1 MELFPVIDIP
11 EELWLNVNYFNF
23 DSLTY
28 EDLRDIYNSPSHLIE
43 DFQKIPDFNIR
54 VEYLNKTK
62 ESRKIEIDKM
72 KYEEELK
79 QKELRE
85 LQSHRVAQKIRNSS
99 RQPRPNTPRFNKSS
113 NINFT
118 EIINKLPP
126 IKISEDKPPINK
138 KNKKSLC
145 NIFMRT

>member
-28 EDLRDIYNSPSHLIE
+28 EDLRDIYNSPSSLIE
-43 DFQKIPDFNIR
+43 DFQKTPDFNIR
-54 VEYLNKTK
+54 VKYLNKTK

-72 KYEEELK
+72 KYEEKLK

-99 RQPRPNTPRFNKSS
+99 RPNTPRFNRSS
-113 NINFT
+113 NIDFT

-126 IKISEDKPPINK
+126 INISEAKPPIK
-138 KNKKSLC
+138 KNKKSFC